1 MENTFK
7 RFNYKSVSATDLIKA
22 AQLIAS
28 EVFNYRALSAA
39 SLQGS
44 FCKQIEDSKLMLQD
58 KLLQTGWLSLSK

>member
-58 KLLQTGWLSLSK
+58 KLLQTGWLYLSK